1 MMVGRPLLALLLLLS
16 PAPTHAQDGD
26 RPNPLLTL
34 KAARCTFLTA
44 AAGSWRDGKPAG
56 IVRDQDLVLTV
67 RNIDLAD
74 GTAEITGPPGRAFAT
89 ATQADGSLFLIDSI
103 RGTLNVLGIFATPA
117 PPGTTTL
124 KAVYTRQSYN
134 YLTIPPYVPE
144 PSASQSYGEC
154 IPLAR

>member
-1 MMVGRPLLALLLLLS
+1 MVRRLLLALLLL
-16 PAPTHAQDGD
+16 PTAAAGTQDAE

-34 KAARCTFLTA
+34 AGARCTFRA
-44 AAGSWRDGKPAG
+44 AASGTWRDGKPAG
-56 IVRDQDLVLTV
+56 VVRDQDLVLTV

-74 GTAEITGPPGRAFAT
+74 GTAEINGPPGRAFAT

-103 RGTLNVLGIFATPA
+103 RGTLNVLSIFATPS

-124 KAVYTRQSYN
+124 KAVYTRQSYS
-134 YLTIPPYVPE
+134 YLTIPPYTPE
-144 PSASQSYGEC
+144 PNASQSYGEC

>member
-1 MMVGRPLLALLLLLS
+1 MVRRLLLVLSLLLS
-16 PAPTHAQDGD
+16 TAAAHAQDVE

-34 KAARCTFLTA
+34 TGARCTFSA
-44 AAGSWRDGKPAG
+44 AASGSWRDSKPTG
-56 IVRDQDLVLTV
+56 VVRNQDLVLTV

-74 GTAEITGPPGRAFAT
+74 GTAEITGPPGRAFTT
-89 ATQADGSLFLIDSI
+89 ATQSDGSLFLIDSI
-103 RGTLNVLGIFATPA
+103 RGTLNVLGIFATPS

-124 KAVYTRQSYN
+124 KAVYTRQSYT
-134 YLTIPPYVPE
+134 YLTIPPYTPE

>member
-1 MMVGRPLLALLLLLS
+1 MVRRPLLALLLLLL
-16 PAPTHAQDGD
+16 PASAHAQDAE

-44 AAGSWRDGKPAG
+44 AAGSWRDGKPSG

-89 ATQADGSLFLIDSI
+89 VTQADGSLFLIDSI

-124 KAVYTRQSYN
+124 KAVYTRQSYT
-134 YLTIPPYVPE
+134 YLTIPPYAPE

>member
-1 MMVGRPLLALLLLLS
+1 MFRRLLLTLSLLL
-16 PAPTHAQDGD
+16 PTAAAHAQDVE

-34 KAARCTFLTA
+34 TAARCTFPTA
-44 AAGSWRDGKPAG
+44 ASGTWRAGKPAG
-56 IVRDQDLVLTV
+56 VVRDQDLVLTV

-74 GTAEITGPPGRAFAT
+74 GTAEIAGPPGRAFAT

-103 RGTLNVLGIFATPA
+103 RGTLNVLGIFATPS
-117 PPGTTTL
+117 PSGTTTL

-134 YLTIPPYVPE
+134 YLTIPPYSPE

-154 IPLAR
+154 TPLAR

>member
-1 MMVGRPLLALLLLLS
+1 MIRAALFTFMLL
-16 PAPTHAQDGD
+16 PASAAHAQDGE

-34 KAARCTFLTA
+34 AAARCTFPAA
-44 AAGSWRDGKPAG
+44 AAGTWRDGKPAG
-56 IVRDQDLVLTV
+56 IVRAQDLVLTV

-89 ATQADGSLFLIDSI
+89 ATQADGSLFLIDII
-103 RGTLNVLGIFATPA
+103 RGTLNVLSIFATPSA
-117 PPGTTTL
+117 PGTTTL
-124 KAVYTRQSYN
+124 KAVYTRQSYS
-134 YLTIPPYVPE
+134 YLTMPPYVPE

>member
-1 MMVGRPLLALLLLLS
+1 VIRTALLALVLL
-16 PAPTHAQDGD
+16 PAAAGHAQDAE

-34 KAARCTFLTA
+34 MAARCTFPSA
-44 AAGSWRDGKPAG
+44 AAGTWRDGKPTG
-56 IVRDQDLVLTV
+56 VVRDQDLVLTV

-74 GTAEITGPPGRAFAT
+74 ATAEITGPPGRAFAT
-89 ATQADGSLFLIDSI
+89 ATQFDGSLFLIDSI
-103 RGTLNVLGIFATPA
+103 RGTLNVLAIFATPS

-134 YLTIPPYVPE
+134 YLTIPPYAPE